1 VYNHKLEGVNI
12 TVLLLFVS
20 HNLRV
25 YYLISTIGVLK
36 LMSISDEGVND
47 QSVKEKINE
56 LRTKYPVFTAVLE
69 RIPIMDLNEVVSV
82 MVLVDPVR
90 SVLKTH
96 ATRLT
101 FIGENKE
108 LDQMIEDGIK
118 ELRTKHAV
126 LAGILE
132 RIHKMDLRET
142 AVGLL
147 GIDAIESLLKLRA
160 LVILAS

>member
-1 VYNHKLEGVNI
+1 
-12 TVLLLFVS
+12 
-20 HNLRV
+20 
-25 YYLISTIGVLK
+25 
-36 LMSISDEGVND
+36 MSISDKDASHEK
-47 QSVKEKINE
+47 VKEQTNE
-56 LRTKYPVFTAVLE
+56 LRSKYPIFTAILE

-82 MVLVDPVR
+82 MVLIDPVR
-90 SVLKTH
+90 SVVKTH

-108 LDQMIEDGIK
+108 LDKLIEDGIN

-126 LAGILE
+126 LAGVLE

-142 AVGLL
+142 AIMLL
-147 GIDAIESLLKLRA
+147 GIDAMESLLKLRA

>member
-1 VYNHKLEGVNI
+1 
-12 TVLLLFVS
+12 
-20 HNLRV
+20 
-25 YYLISTIGVLK
+25 
-36 LMSISDEGVND
+36 MSISDEDVSD
-47 QSVKEKINE
+47 QTVKEKINE
-56 LRTKYPVFTAVLE
+56 LRTKYPIFTAILE
-69 RIPIMDLNEVVSV
+69 RIPIMDLNEVISV
-82 MVLVDPVR
+82 MILVDPVR

-108 LDQMIEDGIK
+108 LDQMIEDKIN

-126 LAGILE
+126 LAGVLE

-142 AVGLL
+142 ALGLL
-147 GIDAIESLLKLRA
+147 GIDAMESLLKLRT

>member
-1 VYNHKLEGVNI
+1 VTTSNENA
-12 TVLLLFVS
+12 
-20 HNLRV
+20 
-25 YYLISTIGVLK
+25 
-36 LMSISDEGVND
+36 SDQKVKE
-47 QSVKEKINE
+47 QSVE
-56 LRTKYPVFTAVLE
+56 LGAKYPIITAILE
-69 RIPIMDLNEVVSV
+69 RISDMDLKEVVTV
-82 MVLVDPVR
+82 LVLVDPVR

-108 LDQMIEDGIK
+108 LDQMIENGIN
-118 ELRTKHAV
+118 ELRTKYST

-132 RIHKMDLRET
+132 RIHKMDLKET

-147 GIDAIESLLKLRA
+147 AIDSMESLLKLKM

>member
-1 VYNHKLEGVNI
+1 
-12 TVLLLFVS
+12 
-20 HNLRV
+20 
-25 YYLISTIGVLK
+25 
-36 LMSISDEGVND
+36 MSISDKDASHEK
-47 QSVKEKINE
+47 VKEQTNE
-56 LRTKYPVFTAVLE
+56 LRSKYPIFTAILE

-90 SVLKTH
+90 SVVKTH

-108 LDQMIEDGIK
+108 SDKLIEDGIN

-126 LAGILE
+126 LAGVLE

-142 AVGLL
+142 AIMLL
-147 GIDAIESLLKLRA
+147 GIDAMESLLKLRA

>member
-1 VYNHKLEGVNI
+1 
-12 TVLLLFVS
+12 
-20 HNLRV
+20 
-25 YYLISTIGVLK
+25 
-36 LMSISDEGVND
+36 MSISDEDVSD
-47 QSVKEKINE
+47 QRVKEKIND
-56 LRTKYPVFTAVLE
+56 LRTKYPIFTAILE
-69 RIPIMDLNEVVSV
+69 RIPIMDLNEVISV

-108 LDQMIEDGIK
+108 LDQVIEDKIN
-118 ELRTKHAV
+118 ELRTKHAA
-126 LAGILE
+126 LAGVLE

-142 AVGLL
+142 TIGLL
-147 GIDAIESLLKLRA
+147 GIDAMESLLKLRT

>member
-1 VYNHKLEGVNI
+1 
-12 TVLLLFVS
+12 
-20 HNLRV
+20 
-25 YYLISTIGVLK
+25 
-36 LMSISDEGVND
+36 MSISDEDVSD
-47 QSVKEKINE
+47 QRVKEKIND
-56 LRTKYPVFTAVLE
+56 LRTKYPIFTAILE

-108 LDQMIEDGIK
+108 LDQMIEDKIN

-126 LAGILE
+126 LAGVLE

-142 AVGLL
+142 AIGLL
-147 GIDAIESLLKLRA
+147 GIDAMESLLKLRT
-160 LVILAS
+160 LVILKS

>member
-1 VYNHKLEGVNI
+1 
-12 TVLLLFVS
+12 
-20 HNLRV
+20 
-25 YYLISTIGVLK
+25 
-36 LMSISDEGVND
+36 MSISEEDVSD
-47 QSVKEKINE
+47 QNVKEKINE
-56 LRTKYPVFTAVLE
+56 LRTKYPVFTAILE
-69 RIPIMDLNEVVSV
+69 RIPIMDLNEVVTV

-108 LDQMIEDGIK
+108 LDQMIEKGIN
-118 ELRTKHAV
+118 ELRTKHAA
-126 LAGILE
+126 LAGVLE

-142 AVGLL
+142 AIGLL
-147 GIDAIESLLKLRA
+147 GIDAMESLLKLRA